1 MPCLRNAARSAPTV
15 NSGGLSTTSEYLSG
29 PDRDPIVPRTLIDPS
44 FWRTALMRPLPPLT
58 TRTLFSTGI
67 VVVAGSSVTTARPPP
82 GSTDTH
88 TRFSLSD
95 SADTRA
101 AYEAPR

>member
-1 MPCLRNAARSAPTV
+1 M
-15 NSGGLSTTSEYLSG
+15 
-29 PDRDPIVPRTLIDPS
+29 VPRTLIDPS
-44 FWRTALMRPLPPLT
+44 FWRTALIRPPLPLV

-67 VVVAGSSVTTARPPP
+67 VVVAGSSVTTALLPL
-82 GSTDTH
+82 GSTATH
-88 TRFSLSD
+88 TRFSLSE